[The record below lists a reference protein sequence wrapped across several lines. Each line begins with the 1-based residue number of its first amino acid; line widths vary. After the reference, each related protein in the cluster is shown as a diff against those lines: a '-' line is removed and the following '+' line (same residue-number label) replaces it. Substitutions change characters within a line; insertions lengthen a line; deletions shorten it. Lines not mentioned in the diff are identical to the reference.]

1 MKYFLIYP
9 FGGTAI
15 NPQHYQILTNEHI
28 FPHHV
33 IGKQF
38 VSIFVPMK
46 KILSVIKNKYLL
58 TIIGLL
64 VWVVFF
70 DKNDLRTQIE
80 LRQQVK
86 QLEKERNYF
95 AQEISVITADI
106 KELTTN
112 PNTLE
117 KFAREKYL
125 MKRNNEDIFVI
136 VEDKKN

>member
-1 MKYFLIYP
+1 MR
-9 FGGTAI
+9 
-15 NPQHYQILTNEHI
+15 
-28 FPHHV
+28 
-33 IGKQF
+33 
-38 VSIFVPMK
+38 
-46 KILSVIKNKYLL
+46 KILPFLKNKYLL
-58 TIIGLL
+58 TVIGLL
-64 VWVVFF
+64 VWVIFF
-70 DKNDLRTQIE
+70 DKNDLGTQIE

-95 AQEISVITADI
+95 SQEISVITSDI

-112 PNTLE
+112 PHTLE

>member
-1 MKYFLIYP
+1 MK
-9 FGGTAI
+9 
-15 NPQHYQILTNEHI
+15 N
-28 FPHHV
+28 
-33 IGKQF
+33 
-38 VSIFVPMK
+38 
-46 KILSVIKNKYLL
+46 ILSFLKNKYVL
-58 TIIGLL
+58 TIIGLI

-70 DKNDLRTQIE
+70 DKNDLRSQIE

-95 AQEISVITADI
+95 AQEISSITSDI

>member
-1 MKYFLIYP
+1 
-9 FGGTAI
+9 
-15 NPQHYQILTNEHI
+15 
-28 FPHHV
+28 
-33 IGKQF
+33 
-38 VSIFVPMK
+38 MK
-46 KILSVIKNKYLL
+46 KILLILKNKYLL

-64 VWVVFF
+64 VWVIFF
-70 DKNDLRTQIE
+70 DKNDLGTQLE

-95 AQEISVITADI
+95 SQEISVITSDI

-136 VEDKKN
+136 VENKKK